1 MAKKDWSLPGYEGK
15 PSPIKAANTF
25 MFVLIVLLLIGF
37 IRVGIRE
44 KWFEPI
50 TNALF
55 VQSLQKE

>member
-15 PSPIKAANTF
+15 PNPIKAANAF

-37 IRVGIRE
+37 IKVGIRE

-50 TNALF
+50 INTIF
-55 VQSLQKE
+55 IQFSQEE